1 MTVRGPNCPVPHV
14 VAGSGESRAPRGSLV
29 SPAAHGCP
37 AIHRLCCAVGRACF
51 FLTPP
56 PITSPVDRFSTVS
69 RQQLQAALHP
79 SGSHN
84 PGNRCP
90 PFPLWPDH
98 ASLGGI
104 ECVPE
109 DRRRL

>member
-1 MTVRGPNCPVPHV
+1 NRSQPELWQGVGVYPNDCSRAQLPSTHV

-56 PITSPVDRFSTVS
+56 PITSPVDMFYTVS
-69 RQQLQAALHP
+69 RQKLQAALPP
-79 SGSHN
+79 SSSH
-84 PGNRCP
+84 
-90 PFPLWPDH
+90 
-98 ASLGGI
+98 
-104 ECVPE
+104 
-109 DRRRL
+109 